1 MIGIH
6 QKCTTL
12 TIRSSD
18 IQGLIQDLLPVGK
31 AITQNSDPRKIDE
44 IILDAKNLYLA
55 GISKIIIKLTDK
67 EMHT

>member
-55 GISKIIIKLTDK
+55 GISKIIKKLTDK

>member
-6 QKCTTL
+6 QKCTTS

-55 GISKIIIKLTDK
+55 GISKIIKKLTDK

>member
-6 QKCTTL
+6 QKCTAL

-18 IQGLIQDLLPVGK
+18 IQGLIQDLPPVGK

-55 GISKIIIKLTDK
+55 GISKIIKKLTDK
-67 EMHT
+67 KMHT

>member
-55 GISKIIIKLTDK
+55 GVSKIIKKLTDK